1 MLENNFFNKLG
12 KFFNGFFIFFKYL
25 LVLIAS
31 LLLLVVLIVL
41 PSFTDL
47 KNITNDALAAKSSLQ
62 QSIKQVSNLEFQAAD
77 VSAKEAGQGFTT
89 ALLSLEAVSSRKVF
103 NSFSLFAEQF
113 LQLKYLLRTG
123 KTVSQSLSQAIGIS
137 SSSNVL
143 INEKLFSTD
152 SEDFKKNLLQLAYES
167 EPELIGLKA
176 SLELALLD
184 LEKINRFSLLYPVYG
199 DLKIAKGELQ
209 TVISLLDKATLLTK
223 VLPALGG
230 YPQESNFL
238 FVMHNHDELRPAG
251 GFIGVY
257 GLMKTKDGSF
267 DSFLTYDSYH
277 LDMPASISNNWNL
290 LPPEPLA
297 KYLKVE
303 RWYLRDSNWS
313 PDWPSS
319 ARQIQEI
326 YHGEKKALAENS
338 EVFTGVISITPDFVS
353 ELFDISG
360 PITARGDVYT
370 KENFRELLQYSVEVS
385 YKDQEISSWDR
396 KDVINEIINELKES
410 LFNISIEETYLL
422 MNIINENIATKDIQ
436 IYFNDEY
443 LQSLVVKLGA
453 ASELKDSLGDYL
465 MVVDANLGA
474 FKSDAVVR
482 KSIAYEVNIDKDVVL
497 GDLQLNYRHEG
508 GFDWRTTRYRSYTRT
523 YLPLGSSL
531 NSVDA
536 FAGVKIEKD
545 SVVSY
550 DDNDLNKTVIAFF
563 FTLEPGSA
571 GGINVSYQLPG
582 YYSKLFKDNNYSLL
596 VQKQSGRR
604 TDSFDFSLS
613 QEGRLKFEENYLNF
627 NKDISIKL

>member
-1 MLENNFFNKLG
+1 MLKTKFNMLRSFLKSFLV
-12 KFFNGFFIFFKYL
+12 FIKYTFIT
-25 LVLIAS
+25 VLS
-31 LLLLVVLIVL
+31 FLIIL
-41 PSFTDL
+41 FLILAPSFSEIKSL
-47 KNITNDALAAKSSLQ
+47 SENAIEAKDSLEGAISSVSSLDLQ
-62 QSIKQVSNLEFQAAD
+62 N
-77 VSAKEAGQGFTT
+77 AK
-89 ALLSLEAVSSRKVF
+89 LLSEKADKEFSTSLNLLEDVSSRKIF
-103 NSFSLFAEQF
+103 TSIPLFSSQLE
-113 LQLKYLLRTG
+113 QLKYLLRTG
-123 KTVSQSLSQAIGIS
+123 KLVSQSLVKTVGIVSDS
-137 SSSNVL
+137 SILLS
-143 INEKLFSTD
+143 EKLFSTD
-152 SEDFKKNLLQLAYES
+152 SKQFKKDLLQLAYES

-176 SLELALLD
+176 SLELAMLD
-184 LEKINRFSLLYPVYG
+184 LEKINRFSLLYPVYN
-199 DLKIAKGELQ
+199 DLSLAKEELQ
-209 TVISLLDKATLLTK
+209 TAIDLLDKTTLLSR

-230 YPQESNFL
+230 YPNESNFL

-267 DSFLTYDSYH
+267 DNFLTYDSYH

-290 LPPEPLA
+290 APPKPIA
-297 KYLKVE
+297 KYLGVKS
-303 RWYLRDSNWS
+303 WYLRDSNWS
-313 PDWPSS
+313 PDWPTS
-319 ARQIQEI
+319 ARKIQEI
-326 YHGEKKALAENS
+326 YHGEKKAIGESS
-338 EVFTGVISITPDFVS
+338 EDFNAVISITPDFVS
-353 ELFDISG
+353 KLLDISG

-385 YKDQEISSWDR
+385 YKEDEVSSWDR